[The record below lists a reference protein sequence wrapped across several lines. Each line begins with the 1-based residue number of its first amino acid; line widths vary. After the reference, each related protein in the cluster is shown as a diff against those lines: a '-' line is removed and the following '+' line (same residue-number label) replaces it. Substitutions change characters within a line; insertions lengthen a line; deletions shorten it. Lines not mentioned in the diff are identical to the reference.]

1 MMILLLTSNVSY
13 SIDSQPN
20 NSHTKNKNDDESSIL
35 ADERAIFRW
44 GKEKNL
50 NKDIK
55 LNDKNS
61 IIWNIGLEL
70 VWSMPILYV
79 DHNNYLIVTDWYLL
93 PQSKFYEQIKLDLK
107 SGIDNFAIKVYL
119 KHKSSGIISE
129 SQKLSD
135 QYRSEIISRFKLL
148 KK

>member
-1 MMILLLTSNVSY
+1 MMILLLTSNLSY
-13 SIDSQPN
+13 SIDSKAEK
-20 NSHTKNKNDDESSIL
+20 SYTKNKNDDESSIL
-35 ADERAIFRW
+35 GDERAIFRW

-107 SGIDNFAIKVYL
+107 AGIDNFAIKVYL

-129 SQKLSD
+129 SQKLYD